1 MKRHSTDLV
10 SIIFGVIFLAIAG
23 WWLLGRYVHLNVP
36 HGGWVLAAALIL
48 VGLLGVV
55 GSLRGDR
62 NGDRNGDQS
71 GDRTGEL
78 AYVQPVPPSVDT
90 TTTSPADARLAEA
103 STTETTVSDAT
114 AARPAGTDP
123 TARDWSPTD
132 WTTGDPSA
140 PAGEPSVETDAPT
153 PGTGDRGY

>member
-10 SIIFGVIFLAIAG
+10 SVIFGVIFLAIAG
-23 WWLLGRYVHLNVP
+23 WWLLGRYVNLNVP
-36 HGGWVLAAALIL
+36 HGGWVLAGALIL

-62 NGDRNGDQS
+62 NGDRNGD
-71 GDRTGEL
+71 RTREP
-78 AYVQPVPPSVDT
+78 AYVAPIP
-90 TTTSPADARLAEA
+90 TTTSPADATMPPAT
-103 STTETTVSDAT
+103 TTETVTDAT
-114 AARPAGTDP
+114 AARSAASDP

-132 WTTGDPSA
+132 WTARDPTA
-140 PAGEPSVETDAPT
+140 PAGEPPVEPDAPS